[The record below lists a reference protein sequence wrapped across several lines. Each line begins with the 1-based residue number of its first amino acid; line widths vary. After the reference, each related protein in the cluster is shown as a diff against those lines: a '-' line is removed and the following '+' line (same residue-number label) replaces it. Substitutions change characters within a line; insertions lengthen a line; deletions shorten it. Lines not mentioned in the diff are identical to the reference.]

1 MTGSDISSG
10 GDCVVTVALLLV
22 SVIAVCG
29 AAVYLYVHLAKR
41 RRRRAWAE
49 ARCVVV
55 HCPSPGALTP
65 SISPFVLKLLTF
77 LRLAKIPYQLDH
89 FEPLGESWLT
99 PWVTME
105 DGEEV
110 ADSSVVVLELRQR
123 RNLNL
128 GSSLSAVEQAVARA
142 FTVLVEDHLCW
153 CLREWRIKMDGG
165 RNLFEGARNPPSWY
179 MRAGLR
185 VYAWLRTNTLWH
197 QGVGRLPHLEVRKFA
212 WRDLQALS
220 DYLDE
225 KSYLLGEE
233 MNEVDCTV
241 FAQMA
246 NILYNYKRSPY
257 HAMLTD
263 EFPNLVSYVKRI
275 KERLWPDWDA
285 CLASS

>member
-1 MTGSDISSG
+1 MAGGDSSSG
-10 GDCVVTVALLLV
+10 GAGVVTTVVLLLV
-22 SVIAVCG
+22 SVVTMCG
-29 AAVYLYVHLAKR
+29 AAIYLYVHLAKR
-41 RRRRAWAE
+41 RRRVWAE

-55 HCPSPGALTP
+55 HCPPPGALTP

-89 FEPLGESWLT
+89 SEPLGASWLT

-110 ADSSVVVLELRQR
+110 ADSGIVIQELRR
-123 RNLNL
+123 RLNLDL
-128 GSSLSAVEQAVARA
+128 GSSLTAVEQAVART
-142 FTVLVEDHLCW
+142 FTVLVEEHLCW
-153 CLREWRIKMDGG
+153 CLREWRIKIDGG
-165 RNLFEGARNPPSWY
+165 RNLFEGASPPPWY

-185 VYAWLRTNTLWH
+185 VYAWMRTNTLWH
-197 QGVGRLPHLEVRKFA
+197 QGIGRLPHLQVRKLT

-220 DYLDE
+220 DYLGE
-225 KSYLLGEE
+225 KSFLVGEE
-233 MNEVDCTV
+233 MTEVDCTV
-241 FAQMA
+241 FAQMV
-246 NILYNYKRSPY
+246 NILCNYKRSPY

-263 EFPNLVSYVKRI
+263 EFPNLVCYVKRI